1 MRSVSRFYFL
11 LVVLVFSFCCSCN
24 KEIDTLVDL
33 RSDRKGEWI
42 FMSNTVSSEMIK
54 TYTIDGVSYKNK
66 WQADYVTYN
75 NDGRIVVTENDI
87 AGVGLRYDVITSN
100 YFTLYIGDD
109 GDEDPVE
116 WPFTCYMDSTYDAQ
130 KQYQLIGADSIYF
143 PNGIVMWLP
152 DINGRDQVSMD
163 LPQGGTIKRFDNSML
178 ITTSSKHEYDYTED
192 DITFHVVQKETV
204 GTSLERLH

>member
-1 MRSVSRFYFL
+1 MRLVSRSSFL
-11 LVVLVFSFCCSCN
+11 FIALVFAFCFSCN
-24 KEIDTLVDL
+24 KKIDALVDM
-33 RSDRKGEWI
+33 RTDTKGEWI
-42 FMSNTVSSEMIK
+42 FMSNAVSSETIK

-75 NDGRIVVTENDI
+75 NEGSVVVSEDGI
-87 AGVGLRYDVITSN
+87 AGIGLRYDVITSR
-100 YFTLYIGDD
+100 YFTFYAGDD
-109 GDEDPVE
+109 EDEDSVE
-116 WPFTCYMDSTYDAQ
+116 WPFTYYMDSAYDAQ
-130 KQYQLIGADSIYF
+130 KKYQMVGVDSIYF

-152 DINGRDQVSMD
+152 DIDSRDQISMD

-204 GTSLERLH
+204 GISLERPH